1 MQYRLEVK
9 AARLL
14 RASELPRPDRQVAVG
29 PYRIDFAYPFLMHGV
44 ECEGFDYHGS
54 RLAWKRDKRR
64 TSFIEGLGWSLTF
77 VSWEDVT
84 RRPEETLR
92 RIGFALERAAA

>member
-1 MQYRLEVK
+1 MK

-14 RASELPRPDRQVAVG
+14 RQSGLPRPDRQFPVG
-29 PYRIDFAYPFLMHGV
+29 EYRIDFGFSAFMHGV

-64 TSFIEGLGWSLTF
+64 TSYLEGLGWSLTF
-77 VSWEDVT
+77 VSWDDVT
-84 RRPEETLR
+84 LRPEETVR